1 MDSFL
6 KQSEY
11 KRILYIVLAVTGI
24 LTALCFVKMLMPDRE
39 FCFGTDHM
47 QIEGSEAVFRDIAL
61 PAGVYTVE
69 LMYNVDTDALYH
81 CNAADESVFHGGLLT
96 SGEHLYSGLDRTG
109 YTMWLFES
117 TDSLRVY
124 VDGGNGEGLEV
135 YGLNIYKTNQL
146 WSMALTVIIV
156 ISAAISAC
164 ILWKK
169 YDAEGRIAK
178 STKEAVFGIIVISF
192 VASLPQLIGVSL
204 CGVDLTYHLQ
214 RIEGVRDGLLSGQ
227 FPVRLEPKW
236 VMGYGYADAVFY
248 CNSLLYF
255 PALLRILGFGI
266 TTVHNV
272 YFIVLNL
279 ATAIMAYYCFGKI
292 FRDNHIGLM
301 CSALYTLSIYRLDKI
316 VVLGALGEASA
327 LTFMP
332 LILYGLYR
340 IFTENIEEKKYK
352 TSYIPLMA
360 GYTGIVQT
368 HVLTCEITIFLTIV
382 LCIVMIRKFVR
393 KESLFEFVKAAAGTI
408 LLSLWYIVPFVDYYI
423 SEDLH
428 IQHVSSRSLQ
438 NEGANPV
445 QLILHFYETGRNGD
459 EGLMDRLG
467 ILPEGVGLVLSLA
480 GILFLIWWISGRLSK
495 GDSVIAFGKV
505 SVVFAAALLFMSL
518 KYFPWDKIQYINSV
532 TESLIGSIQY
542 PHRFWGW
549 GTLLLTAVSGC
560 CLYRYKTE
568 NHRKGYYV
576 CVICV
581 LIALTTSSMF
591 YNDYMER
598 DHHRYELYNPEG
610 MGRGYISGA
619 EYLIE
624 GTDANLLTYRAPYG
638 AEGVLVNEY
647 KKGDLSAE
655 FSCMNVSTTE
665 SYVELPLLHYKG
677 YRAFASETGE
687 PLRVVKGDNNV
698 VRVMIPAGYSGKV
711 SVRFVSPYYWRI
723 SEVISLICW
732 VAVLITVILRIGSK
746 NDRIVLNL
754 SDKNNKI

>member
-1 MDSFL
+1 MSSFL

-11 KRILYIVLAVTGI
+11 KRKWYIVLAVTGI
-24 LTALCFVKMLMPDRE
+24 LAALCFVRILMPNKEFYFGSDR
-39 FCFGTDHM
+39 M
-47 QIEGSEAVFRDIAL
+47 LIEGEETVFEDIAL

-69 LMYNVDTDALYH
+69 LLYNVDTDAVYH
-81 CNAADESVFHGGLLT
+81 CNVSDESVFHGGLLT

-124 VDGGNGEGLEV
+124 VEGGSGEGLEI
-135 YGLNIYKTNQL
+135 YGLNIYETNQL
-146 WSMALTVIIV
+146 WSMMVTVIAV
-156 ISAAISAC
+156 IAAAVSAY
-164 ILWKK
+164 ILWKY
-169 YDAEGRIAK
+169 YDAEGRISK
-178 STKEAVFGIIVISF
+178 SAKEAVFGIIVITF
-192 VASLPQLIGVSL
+192 AASLPQLIGVSL

-266 TTVHNV
+266 TTVHNI
-272 YFIVLNL
+272 YFMALNL
-279 ATAIMAYYCFGKI
+279 ATAIIAYYCFRKI
-292 FRDNHIGLM
+292 FRDDHIGLM

-316 VVLGALGEASA
+316 IVLGALGEASA

-332 LILYGLYR
+332 LVLYGLYR
-340 IFTENIEEKKYK
+340 IFTEDIKDKKYK
-352 TSYIPLMA
+352 TAYIPLMA

-368 HVLTCEITIFLTIV
+368 HVLTCEITIFLTLI
-382 LCIVMIRKFVR
+382 LCIVMVKRFIRK
-393 KESLFEFVKAAAGTI
+393 ECLLEFIKAATGTI
-408 LLSLWYIVPFVDYYI
+408 LLSLWYLVPFADYYF
-423 SEDLH
+423 SENLH
-428 IQHVSSRSLQ
+428 IKNVSSRSLQ
-438 NEGANPV
+438 NEGTNPI

-459 EGLMDRLG
+459 ESFMDRLG
-467 ILPEGVGLVLSLA
+467 ISPEGVGLILSLA
-480 GILFLIWWISGRLSK
+480 GILFLIWWISGKLSK
-495 GDSVIAFGKV
+495 KDAVIAFGKV
-505 SVVFAAALLFMSL
+505 SVVFAGALLFMSL
-518 KYFPWDKIQYINSV
+518 KYFPWDKIQYINSL

-549 GTLLLTAVSGC
+549 GTLLLTGVSGC
-560 CLYRYKTE
+560 CLYRYKAE
-568 NHRKGYYV
+568 DSKNGYYV
-576 CVICV
+576 CTICV
-581 LIALTTSSMF
+581 IIALTTSSMF

-624 GTDANLLTYRAPYG
+624 GTDADLLTYKAPYA
-638 AEGVLVNEY
+638 AEGVSVSGYE
-647 KKGDLSAE
+647 KGDISAE
-655 FSCMNVSTTE
+655 FSCMNVSAAE

-677 YRAFASETGE
+677 YRAYAPETGE
-687 PLRVVKGDNNV
+687 PLKAVKGDNNV
-698 VRVMIPAGYSGKV
+698 VRVMIPAGYSGEV
-711 SVRFVSPYYWRI
+711 SVRFVTPYYWRI

-732 VAVLITVILRIGSK
+732 MAVLITVILRISSK

>member
-1 MDSFL
+1 MSSFL
-6 KQSEY
+6 KQSEN
-11 KRILYIVLAVTGI
+11 KRKWYIVLAVTGI
-24 LTALCFVKMLMPDRE
+24 LAALCFVRILMPNKEFYFGSDR
-39 FCFGTDHM
+39 M
-47 QIEGSEAVFRDIAL
+47 LIEGEETVFEDIAL

-69 LMYNVDTDALYH
+69 LLYNVDTDAVYH
-81 CNAADESVFHGGLLT
+81 CNVSDESVFHGGLLT

-124 VDGGNGEGLEV
+124 VEGGSGEGLEI
-135 YGLNIYKTNQL
+135 YGLNIYETNQL
-146 WSMALTVIIV
+146 WSMMITVIAV
-156 ISAAISAC
+156 IAAAVSAC
-164 ILWKK
+164 ILWKY
-169 YDAEGRIAK
+169 YDAEGRISK
-178 STKEAVFGIIVISF
+178 SAKEAVFGIILITF
-192 VASLPQLIGVSL
+192 AASLPQLIGVSL

-266 TTVHNV
+266 TAVHNV
-272 YFIVLNL
+272 YFMALNL
-279 ATAIMAYYCFGKI
+279 ATAVIAYCCFAKI
-292 FRDNHIGLM
+292 FKDNRIGLM

-332 LILYGLYR
+332 LVLYGLYR
-340 IFTENIEEKKYK
+340 IFTEDIREKRYK
-352 TSYIPLMA
+352 TAYIPLMA

-368 HVLTCEITIFLTIV
+368 HVLTCEITIFLTLV
-382 LCIVMIRKFVR
+382 LCMVMIKRFIR
-393 KESLFEFVKAAAGTI
+393 RECLLEFVKAAAGTV
-408 LLSLWYIVPFVDYYI
+408 LLSLWYTVPFIDYYI

-438 NEGANPV
+438 NEGASPI

-467 ILPEGVGLVLSLA
+467 ILPEGVGLILSLA
-480 GILFLIWWISGRLSK
+480 GILFLIWWIAGKLSEK
-495 GDSVIAFGKV
+495 DAVIAFGKM
-505 SVVFAAALLFMSL
+505 SVAFAAALLFMSL

-560 CLYRYKTE
+560 CLYRYKAE
-568 NHRKGYYV
+568 NRIKGYYAL
-576 CVICV
+576 VICV

-624 GTDANLLTYRAPYG
+624 GTDADLLTYKAPYA
-638 AEGVLVNEY
+638 AEGVLISEY
-647 KKGDLSAE
+647 KKGDLSAD
-655 FSCMNVSTTE
+655 FSCVNTSQTE

-677 YRAFASETGE
+677 YRAEETKTGE
-687 PLRVVKGDNNV
+687 ILQTVKGDNNV
-698 VRVMIPAGYSGKV
+698 VRVIIPAGYSGNIAV
-711 SVRFVSPYYWRI
+711 SFVSPYYWRV
-723 SEVISLICW
+723 SELISLICW
-732 VAVLITVILRIGSK
+732 LAVLFWAVYKKINRKQTVLAK
-746 NDRIVLNL
+746 
-754 SDKNNKI
+754 